1 MLSIVLLF
9 FRSPKVNKA
18 LTLDRTKR
26 QWVDLGIHTE
36 VCMARPDT
44 CGSAIGI
51 WMKLIGC
58 PNTGG
63 GIISTSPG
71 GSSGSVI
78 YCCSA
83 GMGYDT
89 WGDSNSYLSC

>member
-9 FRSPKVNKA
+9 FHSLKVNKA

-26 QWVDLGIHTE
+26 QWVNLVIHTE
-36 VCMARPDT
+36 VCMTRPET
-44 CGSAIGI
+44 CGSAISF

-63 GIISTSPG
+63 GIISTRPG

-78 YCCSA
+78 YCYSA

-89 WGDSNSYLSC
+89 RGDSKSYLSC